1 MFGCLVCR
9 VEQRGCDAFGLIPS
23 PPAFPAAG
31 CLPRSAAQ
39 LWVSMTGLD
48 DLDNAASEEDDSC
61 QGSVKLAFLP
71 PVFFSPSQ
79 LSTVPGEE
87 TVSYD
92 PPFLLWAPAPRL
104 PARCSFVFLL
114 PFFFFFFAWGAWLDS
129 IFNGRGGSKMNKQRG
144 GNSAHGK

>member
-1 MFGCLVCR
+1 MFGCLVCKA
-9 VEQRGCDAFGLIPS
+9 EQRGCDAFGLIPS
-23 PPAFPAAG
+23 PPAFLAAG

-71 PVFFSPSQ
+71 PVFFFFLPHWA
-79 LSTVPGEE
+79 LFPGRKLWVVTLRFSCEH
-87 TVSYD
+87 
-92 PPFLLWAPAPRL
+92 LLLVYLRAAHL
-104 PARCSFVFLL
+104 FFYCQARRKT
-114 PFFFFFFAWGAWLDS
+114 FFFLDS
-129 IFNGRGGSKMNKQRG
+129 IFNGSGGSKMNKQRG

>member
-1 MFGCLVCR
+1 MFGCLVCKA
-9 VEQRGCDAFGLIPS
+9 EQRGCDAFGLIPS
-23 PPAFPAAG
+23 PPAFLAAG

-71 PVFFSPSQ
+71 PVFFFSFPAEHCSRGGNCELWPSVSPV
-79 LSTVPGEE
+79 STCSSS
-87 TVSYD
+87 TCA
-92 PPFLLWAPAPRL
+92 LLICFSIARL
-104 PARCSFVFLL
+104 AAKT
-114 PFFFFFFAWGAWLDS
+114 FFFLDS
-129 IFNGRGGSKMNKQRG
+129 IFNGSGGSKMNKQRG